1 MSETLDEEPRGGL
14 NMQDRS
20 CKFCIHNST
29 CSALREMYNMQ
40 QQFDVAFKKDNTGEF
55 DFVVFPFDPLD
66 LGKACSQ
73 FAVSRM
79 NLPNEGV

>member
-1 MSETLDEEPRGGL
+1 
-14 NMQDRS
+14 
-20 CKFCIHNST
+20 
-29 CSALREMYNMQ
+29 MYNMQ
-40 QQFDVAFKKDNTGEF
+40 KQFDEAFKKDNTGEF
-55 DFVVFPFDPLD
+55 DFVVFPFDPMD